1 MTEPSNKKPPS
12 QEERSQK
19 PLWYA
24 IGGLVIS
31 LISFNFGD
39 HQIGVVVFWFGAV
52 FAAISLIYWFARP
65 THGFPPKGK
74 K

>member
-1 MTEPSNKKPPS
+1 MTEPAYKKPPTPP
-12 QEERSQK
+12 ERNQK

-24 IGGLVIS
+24 ISGLVIS
-31 LISFNFGD
+31 LISFGLAD

-52 FAAISLIYWFARP
+52 FAAIALVYWFVQP
-65 THGFPPKGK
+65 THGFKPKDK

>member
-1 MTEPSNKKPPS
+1 MTEPANTKTPQNK
-12 QEERSQK
+12 ERDQK

-31 LISFNFGD
+31 LFSFSMQDQQIS
-39 HQIGVVVFWFGAV
+39 VVVFWFGAV
-52 FAAISLIYWFARP
+52 FAVIAIIYWLVQP
-65 THGFPPKGK
+65 THGVSSK

>member
-1 MTEPSNKKPPS
+1 MSQLSNNRPPA
-12 QEERSQK
+12 QPERDQK

-39 HQIGVVVFWFGAV
+39 EQIGVVVFWFGAV
-52 FAAISLIYWFARP
+52 FAAIALIYWFARP
-65 THGFPPKGK
+65 THGFRPRDK